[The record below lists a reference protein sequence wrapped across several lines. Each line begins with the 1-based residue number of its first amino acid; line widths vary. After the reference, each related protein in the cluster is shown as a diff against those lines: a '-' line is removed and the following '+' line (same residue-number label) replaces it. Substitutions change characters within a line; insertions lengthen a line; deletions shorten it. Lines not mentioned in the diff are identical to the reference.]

1 MTHAKISL
9 HPGITTVVHAH
20 HPLFLETLTQAL
32 VSRGYVIRAA
42 TCDAL
47 TAAALASHFS
57 PRLCILEAAEGTA
70 WLDASRR
77 LRAVAPEVKVLLLG
91 TEPIETIVR
100 AYTNHVV
107 DAVVDPRCDFEQLEA
122 TLVRTARGERCL
134 LEADLAPGLAND
146 EPTAL
151 SPRER
156 QVLEQLVRGA
166 TTHMIAG
173 ELGISQHTVR
183 THVHGLM
190 RKLDVH
196 GRGRAVSV
204 ALARS
209 LVAARPD

>member
-1 MTHAKISL
+1 M
-9 HPGITTVVHAH
+9 VVHAH
-20 HPLFLETLTQAL
+20 HPLFRETLTWAL

-42 TCDAL
+42 PRDAL

-57 PRLCILEAAEGTA
+57 PRLCILDAAGGPA

-91 TEPIETIVR
+91 TEPLETIVR

-134 LEADLAPGLAND
+134 LEADLAPGLDIDGPPAAL
-146 EPTAL
+146 TA
-151 SPRER
+151 RER

-166 TTHMIAG
+166 TTNTIAG

-209 LVAARPD
+209 LVEAR

>member
-1 MTHAKISL
+1 MA
-9 HPGITTVVHAH
+9 HAH
-20 HPLFLETLTQAL
+20 HPLFRETLTWAL
-32 VSRGYVIRAA
+32 MSRGYVIRAA
-42 TCDAL
+42 PRDAL

-57 PRLCILEAAEGTA
+57 PRLCILDAAGGNT
-70 WLDASRR
+70 WLDAARR

-91 TEPIETIVR
+91 TEPIDTIVR

-134 LEADLAPGLAND
+134 LEGHLAPSPEVEGPMAL
-146 EPTAL
+146 TA
-151 SPRER
+151 RER

-166 TTHMIAG
+166 TTNTIAG

-190 RKLDVH
+190 RKLGVH

-209 LVAARPD
+209 LVESR